1 MDILLN
7 EDTHDAEFVNGDAP
21 VTPTVDEGLRQ
32 RLKIKLLT
40 FKGELIYNTEYGT
53 PYYQEIFGKGRS
65 KQIVDT
71 IFRDLINEDEDVVRI
86 TRFESEITRD
96 RQYVLSFAVISRE
109 GTTVQIED
117 VEVGV

>member
-21 VTPTVDEGLRQ
+21 TTPTIGEGLRQ

-40 FKGELIYNTEYGT
+40 FKGEWVFNTEYGT

-65 KQIVDT
+65 KQT
-71 IFRDLINEDEDVVRI
+71 IDSIYRDLINEDEDVIRI
-86 TRFESEITRD
+86 TSFESTINRNRE
-96 RQYVLSFAVISRE
+96 YSLNFAVLSRE
-109 GTTVQIED
+109 GTTVEIED
-117 VEVGV
+117 IQVGV